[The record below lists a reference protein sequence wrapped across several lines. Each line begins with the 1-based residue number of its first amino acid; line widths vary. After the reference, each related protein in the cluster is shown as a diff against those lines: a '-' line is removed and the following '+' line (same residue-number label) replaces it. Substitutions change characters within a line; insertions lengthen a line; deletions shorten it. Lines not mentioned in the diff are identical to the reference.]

1 MQMIN
6 MKRLQQIYESI
17 SILSFHNIVDD
28 VVVDNN
34 LLQYFDCD
42 FCPEKIKKYI
52 AKCNKCLRVTVDGHN
67 IKFNFYYYNVCPLL
81 LSKML
86 ISVKQAVAVK
96 QYFNIAKSLE
106 INLVLSPYKRFIP
119 VKKCVAPEHIN
130 GGYTSTSEGKIF
142 VIRSEEY
149 SKVMIHEIIHHV
161 SYINRYHFPMDNI
174 NELKKVFNISEKTT
188 LIPNEAIV
196 ELWAT
201 LLNCAFLSFEFHI
214 PFQKLLDL
222 EIQYSIMQSNKILK
236 KQGNKLW
243 EEKTNAY
250 CYIIFKTIFLYNL
263 KKFIEGYTFPYDTH
277 YVTKFLIDHKKLPTV
292 AKYVKMFSV
301 IRGPKSLRMMLLSD

>member
-1 MQMIN
+1 
-6 MKRLQQIYESI
+6 MKSLQKIYEDI
-17 SILSFHNIVDD
+17 SILSFHNVVDD
-28 VVVDNN
+28 IVVDND
-34 LLQYFDCD
+34 LLRYFECD

-52 AKCNKCLRVTVDGHN
+52 VKCNKCLKVTVDGHN
-67 IKFNFYYYNVCPLL
+67 IRFNFYYYNVCPIL
-81 LSKML
+81 LSKIL
-86 ISVKQAVAVK
+86 LSVKQAVAVK
-96 QYFNIAKSLE
+96 KYFNINKSLE

-119 VKKCVAPEHIN
+119 VKKCIAPEHIN

-161 SYINRYHFPMDNI
+161 SNINHYNFPMNNI
-174 NELKKVFNISEKTT
+174 IELKREFNISDETT

-201 LLNCAFLSFEFHI
+201 MLNCAFISFEFNI
-214 PFQKLLDL
+214 PYQKILDI

-236 KQGNKLW
+236 KQGNKKW
-243 EEKTNAY
+243 EERTNAY

-263 KKFIEGYTFPYDTH
+263 KKFTEGYTFPYDTQ
-277 YVTKFLIDHKKLPTV
+277 YITKFLIDHKKLPTV
-292 AKYVKMFSV
+292 AKYAKMFSV
-301 IRGPKSLRMMLLSD
+301 IRGSKSLRMMMLSD